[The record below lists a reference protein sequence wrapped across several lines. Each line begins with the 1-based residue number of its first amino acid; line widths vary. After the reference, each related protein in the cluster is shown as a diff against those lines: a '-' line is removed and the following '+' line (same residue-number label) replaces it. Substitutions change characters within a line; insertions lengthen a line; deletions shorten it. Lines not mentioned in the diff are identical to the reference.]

1 MASNEANTC
10 GFKAASMA
18 DSGRLPSSSKSS
30 PSSAAGVSPPSVVA
44 SPSAFGSA
52 GLGGGGDGGGGIGR
66 LNSGTGGAPFT
77 GGGVPMPLLSG
88 RPSGPTGGGT
98 GAGEPSGPAP
108 YMASRS
114 MMSRS
119 STLPSFNS
127 SRHTVS
133 ASKVSGLSH
142 SAPIINS
149 RPASM
154 RLAMAISPSR
164 DSSSTLPI
172 SRRYMRTGS
181 SVRSYCSPAF
191 PVVASALLPSAAGTR
206 APPSSPSSASSLSMT
221 LMPISL
227 SIAIVS
233 SICSDEVLSEG
244 STLFSSS

>member
-30 PSSAAGVSPPSVVA
+30 PSSAAGVSPPSVVV
-44 SPSAFGSA
+44 SPSALGSA
-52 GLGGGGDGGGGIGR
+52 GFGGGGGGGGGTGR
-66 LNSGTGGAPFT
+66 LNSGAGAAPFT
-77 GGGVPMPLLSG
+77 GVPIPLLPMPLFSG
-88 RPSGPTGGGT
+88 WPSGPTGGGT
-98 GAGEPSGPAP
+98 LAGWPSGPAP

-114 MMSRS
+114 IISRS
-119 STLPSFNS
+119 RTLPSLSS

-142 SAPIINS
+142 KAPIISS

-164 DSSSTLPI
+164 DNSSTLPI
-172 SRRYMRTGS
+172 SSRYMRTGS
-181 SVRSYCSPAF
+181 SVRSYCSPDLA
-191 PVVASALLPSAAGTR
+191 VVASALEPSATGTI

-233 SICSDEVLSEG
+233 SICSDEVLSD
-244 STLFSSS
+244 

>member
-1 MASNEANTC
+1 
-10 GFKAASMA
+10 MA

-30 PSSAAGVSPPSVVA
+30 PSSAAGVSPPSVV

-52 GLGGGGDGGGGIGR
+52 GLGGGGGGGGTGF
-66 LNSGTGGAPFT
+66 LNSATGGAPLP
-77 GGGVPMPLLSG
+77 GVPIVLFRPLFSAPTFNG
-88 RPSGPTGGGT
+88 FPSGPTGGGT
-98 GAGEPSGPAP
+98 LAGWPSGPAP

-114 MMSRS
+114 MISRS
-119 STLPSFNS
+119 KTLPSLSS

-142 SAPIINS
+142 KAPIINS

-164 DSSSTLPI
+164 DKSSTLPI

-181 SVRSYCSPAF
+181 SVRSYCSPALA
-191 PVVASALLPSAAGTR
+191 VVASALLPSAGTR

-233 SICSDEVLSEG
+233 SICSDEVLSDG

>member
-1 MASNEANTC
+1 MAE
-10 GFKAASMA
+10 
-18 DSGRLPSSSKSS
+18 SGRLPSSSKSS
-30 PSSAAGVSPPSVVA
+30 PSSAAGVSPPSVV
-44 SPSAFGSA
+44 SPSAA
-52 GLGGGGDGGGGIGR
+52 GGLGAGGGGGGGGTGF
-66 LNSGTGGAPFT
+66 LNSGTGGAPFI
-77 GGGVPMPLLSG
+77 GGGFSG
-88 RPSGPTGGGT
+88 WPSGPTGGGT
-98 GAGEPSGPAP
+98 LAGWPSGPAP

-119 STLPSFNS
+119 RTLPSLSS
-127 SRHTVS
+127 SRQTVS
-133 ASKVSGLSH
+133 ASKVNGLSH
-142 SAPIINS
+142 KAPIINS

-164 DSSSTLPI
+164 LSSSTLPI

-181 SVRSYCSPAF
+181 SVRSYCSPDLA
-191 PVVASALLPSAAGTR
+191 VVASALPVASTTR

-227 SIAIVS
+227 SIAMVS

>member
-1 MASNEANTC
+1 MASSDASTC
-10 GFKAASMA
+10 GFNAASMA
-18 DSGRLPSSSKSS
+18 DKGRLPSSSKSS
-30 PSSAAGVSPPSVVA
+30 PSSGGAVPSPTSAPA
-44 SPSAFGSA
+44 SPSALGSA
-52 GLGGGGDGGGGIGR
+52 GLGAGGGGGGGGGTGR
-66 LNSGTGGAPFT
+66 LNSATGGATPLV
-77 GGGVPMPLLSG
+77 GGGGLSG
-88 RPSGPTGGGT
+88 WPSGPTGGGT
-98 GAGEPSGPAP
+98 LAGWPSGPAP

-119 STLPSFNS
+119 RTLPSLSS

-142 SAPIINS
+142 KAPIISS
-149 RPASM
+149 RPASI

-181 SVRSYCSPAF
+181 SVRSYCSPALA
-191 PVVASALLPSAAGTR
+191 VVASALLPSAATGR
-206 APPSSPSSASSLSMT
+206 LSPSPSSASSLSMT

-233 SICSDEVLSEG
+233 SICSEDVLSDG
-244 STLFSSS
+244 RTLFSSS

>member
-52 GLGGGGDGGGGIGR
+52 GLGGGGGGGGGGTGR
-66 LNSGTGGAPFT
+66 LNSATGGAEPFT
-77 GGGVPMPLLSG
+77 GVPIPLFSG
-88 RPSGPTGGGT
+88 WPSGPTGGGIL
-98 GAGEPSGPAP
+98 AGWPSGPAP

-114 MMSRS
+114 IMSRS
-119 STLPSFNS
+119 STLPSLSS

-142 SAPIINS
+142 RAPIISS

-164 DSSSTLPI
+164 LSSSTLPI

-181 SVRSYCSPAF
+181 SVRSYCSPDLA
-191 PVVASALLPSAAGTR
+191 VVASALLPSAATM

-233 SICSDEVLSEG
+233 SICSDEVLSDG

>member
-1 MASNEANTC
+1 MESSDASTC
-10 GFKAASMA
+10 GFSAASMA
-18 DSGRLPSSSKSS
+18 DKGRLPSSSKSS
-30 PSSAAGVSPPSVVA
+30 PSSAAGVSPPSVAA

-52 GLGGGGDGGGGIGR
+52 GLGGGGGGGGTGF
-66 LNSGTGGAPFT
+66 LNSATGGAA
-77 GGGVPMPLLSG
+77 PLISG
-88 RPSGPTGGGT
+88 RFSGWPSGPTGGGT
-98 GAGEPSGPAP
+98 LAGWPSGPAP

-119 STLPSFNS
+119 STLPSLSS

-142 SAPIINS
+142 KAPIVSS
-149 RPASM
+149 RPASI

-164 DSSSTLPI
+164 LSSSPLPI

-181 SVRSYCSPAF
+181 SVRSYCSPALA
-191 PVVASALLPSAAGTR
+191 VVASALLPSAATGR
-206 APPSSPSSASSLSMT
+206 LSPSPSSASSLSMT

-233 SICSDEVLSEG
+233 SICSEDVLSDG
-244 STLFSSS
+244 RTLFSSS